1 MMVLGEKKIE
11 EKRVSMVVVD
21 EVEKRIELGRHS
33 IFALRKCS
41 LVLTS
46 GKSLAV
52 LGSSGTGKSTLIHL
66 IAGLERPSAGVITV
80 ENALISEMSDS
91 DRADFRKKNIGVIY
105 QFHHL
110 LPEFNVLE
118 NVMMPLRI
126 KRLSYN
132 YAKRKA
138 SEILEKVGLGQK
150 GKDQPATLS
159 GGERQRVAIARA
171 MVSMPSLIL
180 ADEPTGNLDSKTSA
194 EILQIFHNLHDSGR
208 TIIVVTHDD
217 QVAAHCSRKIRMQD
231 GFIQVDL

>member
-180 ADEPTGNLDSKTSA
+180 ADEPTGNLDRVNARKIFKM
-194 EILQIFHNLHDSGR
+194 ILSLVNDHGSTL
-208 TIIVVTHDD
+208 IVATHDLEL
-217 QVAAHCSRKIRMQD
+217 AALCNDRR
-231 GFIQVDL
+231 VLA